1 MLSGISTILEKLI
14 ELRAVSDKGSLFSN
28 ETTCNNIISKT
39 AKSFNQY
46 PFYGRSIG
54 FQVS

>member
-28 ETTCNNIISKT
+28 ESTCNNIISKT